1 MECKKNIF
9 RIVNEIEQYCNQESI
24 DIIILHH
31 EGVLSDL
38 IFIMLKN
45 RLQRVKFVRYIH
57 TCYNKYYKNSER
69 NLLIRKISKI
79 MVQQALNKSDFIIFI
94 SHAVKHSFEKNFKL
108 KKHNRVIYNGIPK
121 NFFENVKEKSN
132 KNNNITYV
140 GRLSKVKGVDT
151 LIEAFNLIYRQY
163 ENIKLIITGDGEEK
177 ENLQNMIIKLKLNN
191 NIEFT
196 GRKDDVIPILDE
208 TDIFIYPTVW
218 EEGFGISVIEAM
230 ARGCIPI
237 TFNTGGLKEIIT
249 NNINGILVKDINVDS
264 LAKAI
269 ERVINLP
276 KEEKE
281 KMREEAKKRA
291 KDFKIDKTIND
302 IEMTL
307 KSLR

>member
-1 MECKKNIF
+1 MSPFFIYGGFETMISNFIF
-9 RIVNEIEQYCNQESI
+9 PT
-24 DIIILHH
+24 
-31 EGVLSDL
+31 
-38 IFIMLKN
+38 F
-45 RLQRVKFVRYIH
+45 
-57 TCYNKYYKNSER
+57 
-69 NLLIRKISKI
+69 
-79 MVQQALNKSDFIIFI
+79 LNKSDFIIFI
-94 SHAVKHSFEKNFKL
+94 SQAVKNSFEKNFKV
-108 KKHNRVIYNGIPK
+108 KKHNKVIYNGIPEY
-121 NFFENVKEKSN
+121 FFENVKEKSN

-140 GRLSKVKGVDT
+140 GRLSKVKGVDA
-151 LIEAFNLIYRQY
+151 LIEAFNLIHGKYK
-163 ENIKLIITGDGEEK
+163 NIKMTITGDGEEK
-177 ENLQNMIIKLKLNN
+177 EKLHNMTIKLKLNN

-196 GRKDDVIPILDE
+196 GRKDDVIPILDK

-249 NNINGILVKDINVDS
+249 NNVNGILVKDINVDS

-269 ERVINLP
+269 EKVINLP
-276 KEEKE
+276 KEKKE
-281 KMREEAKKRA
+281 KMIKETKKRA